1 MPGVGVSI
9 PRPPAGVAAPQAG
22 VAPMPPAPYAGVA
35 PPATIAGVASQRLRL
50 PPGFAAAAAAGAAA
64 EPAGGAAGA
73 RPDALVGTAPK
84 AASIQSCQLSLTS
97 LLWIRG
103 EAGQEAQLLG
113 MQAQADKQATP
124 QHPAQLHQVRASPET
139 AVGAAAAATLLG
151 GHRRRCVRPPVTCSD
166 TANLLHSLLPLV
178 SAPAPSCA
186 CRQHHMQ
193 VAGGG
198 CSCSSAC
205 CRAPVTAAAGL
216 CCAAGCW
223 QEQPAH
229 CCCCRLAGPCLNWRC
244 PQVSRAALHKSTLA
258 LAWGALQG
266 RTGRV
271 EIGGRREGRQPCS
284 ARRHRHS

>member
-1 MPGVGVSI
+1 MPRVGVSI

-113 MQAQADKQATP
+113 MQAQAGNTSAP
-124 QHPAQLHQVRASPET
+124 CT
-139 AVGAAAAATLLG
+139 AAPGQSLARDG
-151 GHRRRCVRPPVTCSD
+151 SRRCCSRNFAGRPPP
-166 TANLLHSLLPLV
+166 PLC
-178 SAPAPSCA
+178 APTS
-186 CRQHHMQ
+186 H
-193 VAGGG
+193 
-198 CSCSSAC
+198 
-205 CRAPVTAAAGL
+205 L
-216 CCAAGCW
+216 
-223 QEQPAH
+223 
-229 CCCCRLAGPCLNWRC
+229 
-244 PQVSRAALHKSTLA
+244 
-258 LAWGALQG
+258 
-266 RTGRV
+266 
-271 EIGGRREGRQPCS
+271 
-284 ARRHRHS
+284 

>member
-35 PPATIAGVASQRLRL
+35 PPATIAGVASQRLRM

-64 EPAGGAAGA
+64 EPAGGAGGA

-84 AASIQSCQLSLTS
+84 AASIQSCQLS

-178 SAPAPSCA
+178 SAPAPGARERPRTALQLAALC
-186 CRQHHMQ
+186 
-193 VAGGG
+193 VAPAGVGRG
-198 CSCSSAC
+198 LQ
-205 CRAPVTAAAGL
+205 RERVGL
-216 CCAAGCW
+216 CSDV
-223 QEQPAH
+223 
-229 CCCCRLAGPCLNWRC
+229 GP
-244 PQVSRAALHKSTLA
+244 
-258 LAWGALQG
+258 
-266 RTGRV
+266 
-271 EIGGRREGRQPCS
+271 
-284 ARRHRHS
+284 